1 MNGKALRPMY
11 QNLTGEERFRL
22 AVRAGVSGD
31 DAEAAYLVNSCPR
44 IEGTAPDPEFTGL
57 GLASFRLASE
67 FARSA
72 GPYLGW
78 LGLVE
83 ALEGMLTGKNG
94 LASLSLPAHLRV
106 ALTLD
111 ALAEGAAR
119 CLRDLVDA
127 LEEVSLHRAGLPA
140 KMLLKFWV
148 PGTAAYVEAAEH
160 WIKGLDSEPEHRESY
175 RARLDHA
182 WTLEDQSEG
191 A

>member
-1 MNGKALRPMY
+1 MNRNTLRPMY

-31 DAEAAYLVNSCPR
+31 DAEAAYLVNGCPT

-57 GLASFRLASE
+57 GFASFRLASE
-67 FARSA
+67 FARCA

-78 LGLVE
+78 LSLVE
-83 ALEGMLTGKNG
+83 VLEGVLTGKDG
-94 LASLSLPAHLRV
+94 LASVSVPAHLRV
-106 ALTLD
+106 ALTVD

-119 CLRDLVDA
+119 GLRDLLDA
-127 LEEVSLHRAGLPA
+127 LEEVSVDRADLPGR
-140 KMLLKFWV
+140 MLLKFWV
-148 PGTAAYVEAAEH
+148 PETAAYLETAEH
-160 WIKGLDSEPEHRESY
+160 WIEGLDSEPEHRESY